1 MPDARFV
8 YLSDVLPTSWQ
19 AVEYAGIPDGGS
31 VAIFGLGPIGQM
43 SSRIARHKGH
53 RVIAVDLVPERLEM
67 VRRHGI
73 EVMDARDHDGNV
85 PDAIREMTDG
95 RGPDSVIRRG
105 RHGGARLA
113 RREDCADDNGS
124 LARLDRP
131 DRHGQGRG

>member
-67 VRRHGI
+67 VRLHGI
-73 EVMDARDHDGNV
+73 EVVDARDHDGNV

-105 RHGGARLA
+105 RHGGARL
-113 RREDCADDNGS
+113 
-124 LARLDRP
+124 
-131 DRHGQGRG
+131 